1 MSLDFSY
8 KKILSNT
15 LVILVVTLFANTTFL
30 DAKPRDKER
39 WDKKYGTEAY
49 IFGKEPVPFLK
60 QNIHLLP
67 KGKVL
72 DITIGEGRN
81 GVYLATQGFEVVGLD
96 ISEKGLAKAH
106 QLAKQNGVSIET
118 QVVDLENHQLKKNA
132 YDVILLMYYMQRDL
146 WPQIND
152 ALKPGG
158 MAVIETYNVDHL
170 KHQKFN
176 PKWLLKTNELIDA
189 FKDMKIIRYQAY
201 EDNDQAYS
209 SIIVQ
214 KTK

>member
-1 MSLDFSY
+1 MSRDFPT
-8 KKILSNT
+8 KKILLNT
-15 LVILVVTLFANTTFL
+15 LAFLIVTAVAGAPLL
-30 DAKPRDKER
+30 DAKLRDKDR

-49 IFGKEPVPFLK
+49 IFGKAPVPFLT

-67 KGKVL
+67 KGKAL
-72 DITIGEGRN
+72 DIAMGEGRN
-81 GVYLATQGFEVVGLD
+81 GVYLATKGFEVVGLD

-106 QLAKQNGVSIET
+106 HLAKLNGVTIET
-118 QVVDLENHQLKKNA
+118 RVVDLENHKLEKNT

-158 MAVIETYNVDHL
+158 MAIIETYNVDHL

-176 PKWLLKTNELIDA
+176 PKWLLKTNELLDA

-201 EDNDQAYS
+201 EDNGQAYS

-214 KTK
+214 KAE

>member
-1 MSLDFSY
+1 
-8 KKILSNT
+8 
-15 LVILVVTLFANTTFL
+15 
-30 DAKPRDKER
+30 
-39 WDKKYGTEAY
+39 
-49 IFGKEPVPFLK
+49 
-60 QNIHLLP
+60 
-67 KGKVL
+67 
-72 DITIGEGRN
+72 
-81 GVYLATQGFEVVGLD
+81 
-96 ISEKGLAKAH
+96 
-106 QLAKQNGVSIET
+106 
-118 QVVDLENHQLKKNA
+118 VVDLENHQLEKNA

-158 MAVIETYNVDHL
+158 MAIIETYNIDHL

-176 PKWLLKTNELIDA
+176 PKWLLKTNELLEA

-214 KTK
+214 KPK